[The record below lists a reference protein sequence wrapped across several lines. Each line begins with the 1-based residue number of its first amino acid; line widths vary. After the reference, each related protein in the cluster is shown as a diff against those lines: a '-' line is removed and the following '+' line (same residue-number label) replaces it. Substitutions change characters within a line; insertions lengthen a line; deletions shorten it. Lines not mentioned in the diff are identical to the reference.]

1 MSGPASSELPCAPV
15 EADDFCPPLEAARRQ
30 RCCIRHVTR
39 VRERTVFI
47 LVALTL
53 TKESPV
59 NPLGKRRFQRN
70 SVAIATA
77 DPVDQLATSAGNSLV
92 SLGSLALAGGSHRG
106 DLAAL
111 VR

>member
-1 MSGPASSELPCAPV
+1 MTSA
-15 EADDFCPPLEAARRQ
+15 PLEAARRQ

-47 LVALTL
+47 LVALTF